1 VPLRLAAVRYS
12 IFSLGLPLIA
22 FFWLLLAFGWS
33 IGQAVS
39 AMILRWGLGAE
50 ELAWAAIF
58 LVAPVSGVYY
68 PIAVLPGW
76 LQPVAWA
83 LPSAHVFEGMRGV
96 LLEGTFAWSHF
107 WAALLLDAVYL
118 ALGVATFRLAI
129 NHARVHGR
137 LLQMGE

>member
-1 VPLRLAAVRYS
+1 MKFHLQTPAANV
-12 IFSLGLPLIA
+12 INA
-22 FFWLLLAFGWS
+22 
-33 IGQAVS
+33 
-39 AMILRWGLGAE
+39 LGAE

-58 LVAPVSGVYY
+58 ILAPVSGVYY

-107 WAALLLDAVYL
+107 GSALVLDGVYL
-118 ALGVATFRLAI
+118 VLGAAVFRLAV